1 MTVIKWL
8 IVLFVAL
15 FVFSGLQRVL
25 AKLGWGRLPGDFI
38 LTIRQRQFPIPI
50 TSTIVLSLLFMLI
63 SYLI

>member
-1 MTVIKWL
+1 MFTIKWL

-25 AKLGWGRLPGDFI
+25 TKLGWGRLPGDFN
-38 LTIRQRQFPIPI
+38 LTIRGRQFPIPMA
-50 TSTIVLSLLFMLI
+50 STIVLSLLFMAI

>member
-1 MTVIKWL
+1 MIKWL

-25 AKLGWGRLPGDFI
+25 AKFGWGRLPGDFV
-38 LTIRQRQFPIPI
+38 LTIRGRQFPIPMA
-50 TSTIVLSLLFMLI
+50 STVVLSLLFMML